1 MGDLSAHHADYVAH
15 FFVGCFDCLFCSS
28 IPIPSLAGHRRRD
41 EIEEGKKEEKRRKRR
56 KKRRST
62 HSNRSLSRSH
72 LGDLSP
78 FFSFFRSTKCFV
90 VHFFSTVSSF
100 SPFNLGSI
108 YLIRSIK
115 HRQQR
120 AIPLCRVVC
129 VSPSVLSCAFS
140 WVSLGWAL
148 LLLLLLPPPASN

>member
-72 LGDLSP
+72 LGDL
-78 FFSFFRSTKCFV
+78 FSLFLFFFRSTKCFV

-148 LLLLLLPPPASN
+148 FLLPTASN